1 MTPTPPA
8 YDPESDIA
16 AWAVG
21 SGILLTQAFAL
32 FPGLL
37 PCLVLL
43 LPLVLP
49 LLVLGAIGGLLFG
62 AWRLA
67 ALALRPLTRSHSRE
81 PVRQWNGAPHHS

>member
-1 MTPTPPA
+1 MTPTSPA

-16 AWAVG
+16 AWTVG

-49 LLVLGAIGGLLFG
+49 VLVLGLLGGLFYGMWRLG
-62 AWRLA
+62 AW
-67 ALALRPLTRSHSRE
+67 ALRALTRSHF
-81 PVRQWNGAPHHS
+81 PVRIRQMSDAPH